1 SLLMSYEDWPKA
13 TIIEQ
18 KSDEV
23 LFLIRGKDTGRAAW
37 HYIIVSHHNL
47 ANLKAKGKG
56 SNIDITDFGR
66 ILQYRNNRDQIKPAS
81 GWGTNPPRILQN
93 WLDVYYVE
101 DLPSSLARRAGLKS
115 YDRIIFLNG
124 VNIENDSQTQFNH
137 RFDIDRHLPVEMLVC
152 NPATYE
158 HYKANQKIFHFDLP
172 TIQRL
177 KPIYATSTSDSIT
190 DVPAVTFDN
199 ETFYAIQ
206 WENSNMISTVC
217 QSAVFKSPEFT
228 NINDICLIEIEN
240 EQYRK
245 GKIIFRGSRS
255 ECDKFNT
262 SLISSA
268 IGNVSNMIDNLSVRE
283 QPTISSLTDDKLL
296 CSLDEMMTLSSQ
308 KHQPDTK
315 QKQTTNNNLNSDPK
329 VRSIIENHQ
338 DIGNRT
344 CTIFEDL
351 PNELFY
357 YLFTLIDIQ
366 NLYKAFWG
374 LNSRLNNIFQSCQN
388 LSLIVDEKVDPLWM
402 KLYAPYVTRLVIQTS
417 AYCNFNQFSNLRVLV
432 FCVKN
437 LEQLTQIQPNTI
449 PNLTYLSFLFGSQF
463 TLPEQLTWNVFSNE
477 FPFLRH
483 VNLGRIKESI
493 YDSWINSPLLRFV
506 SILSCKPM
514 FIPVILTACPN
525 LDRLQVHVINDNNT
539 ITSSSPVNHPLRRLT
554 LWSDSTELTFD
565 AIDKILTHTSN
576 IEYLYLQTIYSK
588 SLIDLAHGL
597 INRLHHLTRF
607 GCHIREMLG
616 KDERIDNLTS
626 LHQVHSCFNRIQ
638 SIVEHEEFRI
648 LATK

>member
-1 SLLMSYEDWPKA
+1 MID
-13 TIIEQ
+13 
-18 KSDEV
+18 
-23 LFLIRGKDTGRAAW
+23 LIVA
-37 HYIIVSHHNL
+37 
-47 ANLKAKGKG
+47 
-56 SNIDITDFGR
+56 
-66 ILQYRNNRDQIKPAS
+66 
-81 GWGTNPPRILQN
+81 
-93 WLDVYYVE
+93 
-101 DLPSSLARRAGLKS
+101 
-115 YDRIIFLNG
+115 
-124 VNIENDSQTQFNH
+124 
-137 RFDIDRHLPVEMLVC
+137 
-152 NPATYE
+152 
-158 HYKANQKIFHFDLP
+158 
-172 TIQRL
+172 
-177 KPIYATSTSDSIT
+177 SDSNT
-190 DVPAVTFDN
+190 DVPAITFDN
-199 ETFYAIQ
+199 ETFYAIE
-206 WENSNMISTVC
+206 WENSNIISTVS

-338 DIGNRT
+338 DIGN
-344 CTIFEDL
+344 
-351 PNELFY
+351 
-357 YLFTLIDIQ
+357 Q
-366 NLYKAFWG
+366 
-374 LNSRLNNIFQSCQN
+374 
-388 LSLIVDEKVDPLWM
+388 
-402 KLYAPYVTRLVIQTS
+402 
-417 AYCNFNQFSNLRVLV
+417 
-432 FCVKN
+432 
-437 LEQLTQIQPNTI
+437 QLTQIQPNTI